1 MTQFGK
7 VAVLFGGTSGEREVS
22 LKSGQAVLDALLSK
36 GVDAQAFDPATR
48 AVAELSQF
56 DRAFIVL
63 HGRGGEDGQI
73 QGLLEWMNIPYTG
86 SGVLASALGMDK
98 ARTKQLWKGVDLP
111 TAPYCLLDANTNY
124 SAVIAEL
131 GLPLIIKP
139 VHEGSSIGMSKVER
153 PEQLEPAYREASGHD
168 AVVMAEAWITG
179 REFTVV
185 MLNGQALPVIR
196 LEPPKDV
203 AFYDYQAKYLRND
216 THYGI
221 PSGLTEA
228 EEKEL
233 QGLALRA
240 FNAVGATGWGRID
253 AMQDMQGRFWLLE
266 VNTVPGMTD
275 HSLVPMAAKAVGYSF
290 ADLCVAILN
299 QTLGQT
305 LSQGSSVT
313 VASSDTSSAHAG

>member
-1 MTQFGK
+1 MAQFGK

-22 LKSGQAVLDALLSK
+22 LKSGQAVLDALLAK
-36 GVDAQAFDPATR
+36 GVDAEAFDPAIR
-48 AVAELSQF
+48 AINELAIYE
-56 DRAFIVL
+56 RAFVVL

-73 QGLLEWMNIPYTG
+73 QGVLEWMNIPYTG

-98 ARTKQLWKGVDLP
+98 ARTKQLWKGIGLP
-111 TAPYCLLDANTNY
+111 TAPYHLLDEKTDY
-124 SAVIAEL
+124 QAVIAEL

-139 VHEGSSIGMSKVER
+139 VHEGSSIGMSKVETA
-153 PEQLEPAYREASGHD
+153 EQLEPAYREASVHD

-179 REFTVV
+179 REFTIVI
-185 MLNGQALPVIR
+185 LNGQALPIIR

-221 PSGLTEA
+221 PSGLTDL

-233 QGLALRA
+233 QVLALRA
-240 FNAVGATGWGRID
+240 FDAVGATGWGRID
-253 AMQDMQGRFWLLE
+253 AMQDTQGRFWLLE

-275 HSLVPMAAKAVGYSF
+275 HSLVPMAAKAVGYTF
-290 ADLCVAILN
+290 ADLCVSI
-299 QTLGQT
+299 
-305 LSQGSSVT
+305 LSQTMNSDAEASVAAN
-313 VASSDTSSAHAG
+313 VKVG

>member
-1 MTQFGK
+1 MKQFGK
-7 VAVLFGGTSGEREVS
+7 VAVLLGGTSGEREVS
-22 LKSGQAVLDALLSK
+22 LKSGQAVLDALLAE
-36 GVDAQAFDPATR
+36 GVNAEAFDPAIRVVT
-48 AVAELSQF
+48 ELAAY

-73 QGLLEWMNIPYTG
+73 QGLLEWMKIPYTG

-98 ARTKQLWKGVDLP
+98 ARTKQLWKGIGLP
-111 TAPYCLLDANTNY
+111 TAPYCLLDESTDYA
-124 SAVIAEL
+124 AVIAEL

-153 PEQLEPAYREASGHD
+153 AEALEPAYHEASVHD

-185 MLNGQALPVIR
+185 ILGGEALPVIR

-216 THYGI
+216 TQYGI
-221 PSGLTEA
+221 PAGLTDS

-240 FNAVGATGWGRID
+240 FNAIGATGWGRID

-290 ADLCVAILN
+290 AKLCIAILS
-299 QTLGQT
+299 QT
-305 LSQGSSVT
+305 LSQDKRSSTLAV
-313 VASSDTSSAHAG
+313 VGRD

>member
-1 MTQFGK
+1 MAQFGK

-22 LKSGQAVLDALLSK
+22 LKSGQAVLDALLTK
-36 GVDAQAFDPATR
+36 GVDAEAFDPASR
-48 AVAELSQF
+48 AIHELADY

-73 QGLLEWMNIPYTG
+73 QGVLEWMNIPYTG

-98 ARTKQLWKGVDLP
+98 ARTKQIWKGIGLP
-111 TAPYCLLDANTNY
+111 TAPYCLLNENTDY
-124 SAVIAEL
+124 PAVIAEL

-139 VHEGSSIGMSKVER
+139 VHEGSSIGMSKVET
-153 PEQLEPAYREASGHD
+153 PDQLEPAYREASGHD

-221 PSGLTEA
+221 PSGLTDA
-228 EEKEL
+228 EETEL
-233 QGLALRA
+233 KSLALRA
-240 FNAVGATGWGRID
+240 FDAVGATGWGRID
-253 AMQDMQGRFWLLE
+253 AMQDTQGRFWLLE

-290 ADLCVAILN
+290 ADLCVTILS
-299 QTLGQT
+299 QT
-305 LSQGSSVT
+305 LSAATDKSVAT
-313 VASSDTSSAHAG
+313 NATMTTAKVG